1 MSGLILQGV
10 RELHGFFL
18 GTSRSDDSAVDRL
31 SYRYTCLI
39 LVAFIL
45 IVSSNDLNAPRIQ
58 CWVGLNLLVMKL
70 KTSLLINYSE
80 P

>member
-1 MSGLILQGV
+1 MSGLIFESHEEISDL
-10 RELHGFFL
+10 FS
-18 GTSRSDDSAVDRL
+18 TSRSDDTAVDRL

-45 IVSSNDLNAPRIQ
+45 FVSNSEVNRTPIH
-58 CWVGLNLLVMKL
+58 CWVSLNLLVMKL
-70 KTSLLINYSE
+70 KTSLFINYSE